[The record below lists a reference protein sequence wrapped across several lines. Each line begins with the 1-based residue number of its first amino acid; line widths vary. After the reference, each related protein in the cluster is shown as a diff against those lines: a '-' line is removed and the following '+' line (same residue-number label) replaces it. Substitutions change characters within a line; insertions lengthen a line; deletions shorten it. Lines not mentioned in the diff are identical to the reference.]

1 MSFRMYFG
9 RAEGECMPRRP
20 NKDLPKAVQLF
31 YSYFQLEMKTV
42 FAKSRILKVK
52 LKLKNLWMNIHFH
65 FQYGMEWNDM
75 EDGME

>member
-9 RAEGECMPRRP
+9 RAEGECILQRP
-20 NKDLPKAVQLF
+20 NKDLTNAVQLF
-31 YSYFQLEMKTV
+31 YSYFQLEIDTV

-65 FQYGMEWNDM
+65 FQ
-75 EDGME
+75 